1 MDELQ
6 KLVPDFKG
14 DIAFTN
20 TNFGSSNPRDV
31 IKDTLLK
38 YASIYHSGSTA
49 TAICVEL
56 GLIVKGK
63 SRYGYNLTKLGKE
76 YLYEAFKD
84 KANY

>member
-1 MDELQ
+1 MNELQ
-6 KLVPDFKG
+6 KLVPDFKV

-20 TNFGSSNPRDV
+20 TNFGSAEPRDV

-38 YASIYHSGSTA
+38 YASCYHSGSTA

-56 GLIVKGK
+56 GLIKKAKGN
-63 SRYGYNLTKLGKE
+63 YNYNLTRLGKE

-84 KANY
+84 KANA